1 MWIHLPV
8 QSPLQMLMGYI
19 KVVIGVLSTGEGIGA
34 AGVLAQKLTVLVLF
48 GVLLGSQ
55 KQHVLTEVGQS

>member
-1 MWIHLPV
+1 
-8 QSPLQMLMGYI
+8 MLMGYI

-34 AGVLAQKLTVLVLF
+34 AGVLTQKLAVLVLF